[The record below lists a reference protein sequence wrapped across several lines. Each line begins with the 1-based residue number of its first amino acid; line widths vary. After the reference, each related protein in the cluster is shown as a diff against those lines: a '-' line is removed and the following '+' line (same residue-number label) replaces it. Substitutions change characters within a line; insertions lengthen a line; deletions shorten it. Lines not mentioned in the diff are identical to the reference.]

1 MARGCLSGP
10 WDWAVGPGRGTGP
23 WDWAWVP
30 LRAGSPFDPPASPR
44 LLAVLATLANVAFDL
59 VFGVFV
65 AAFIV
70 LAAVVVRWAVK
81 KPR

>member
-1 MARGCLSGP
+1 MTHA
-10 WDWAVGPGRGTGP
+10 
-23 WDWAWVP
+23 
-30 LRAGSPFDPPASPR
+30 PR

-65 AAFIV
+65 AAFLV